1 MTNNKGFT
9 LVPLFLFIFP
19 RVTSV
24 NLEPSNVYKS
34 NYLLEY
40 ALLSIYL
47 YWISFAIKQRIQL
60 IRFPESI
67 KYKVSTRSSVLESL
81 FAADS

>member
-1 MTNNKGFT
+1 MSTVEAQSVFGDSVAIQIVNIQMTNNKGFT

-47 YWISFAIKQRIQL
+47 Y
-60 IRFPESI
+60 
-67 KYKVSTRSSVLESL
+67 
-81 FAADS
+81 